1 MGNELERRKQACEMY
16 YYQKKRKVEI
26 IRELGCSRSWLDR
39 WLGRYEADR
48 VEASLSDRKV
58 GPKSGPRRWSDDIH
72 QQVLDMRRTR
82 SQRDKHPYA
91 LIGAQAIHYELIALN
106 SEEVP
111 PVRTIHNWLVKADL
125 VKPKPAVEE
134 KKKSK
139 PIPLPVADRVNRVQ
153 QLDLKGPI
161 YLRGS
166 GDKYYLIVL
175 RDRFSRRCAMGVVCS
190 RQAQGIADFL
200 VETWRWLGLPKYLQI
215 DNALEFRGS
224 NRYPRS
230 FGRVVRVAVDLGV
243 EPIFNPPGEPWRN
256 GCVERFNSFIDSRL
270 LSIECAD
277 LQALKDQARL
287 CQDTTNSTHRL
298 AALNGLTPDQI
309 ASQATLR
316 FPPNNYRRH
325 QANFLPQDNGF
336 VSFVRLVRKSGRITL
351 AAGDRFMVDPDL
363 AYSYVLARVDLA
375 NKSVS
380 IFQDQQL
387 ILSYDF
393 SPHTVGFWAFDYY
406 FDPDFD
412 LLFEPFNVSLSLALQ
427 PFKNLCI
434 AIYCT

>member
-1 MGNELERRKQACEMY
+1 MERERERRKQACEMY

-26 IRELGCSRSWLDR
+26 IRELGCSRTWLDR
-39 WLGRYEADR
+39 WLGRYEGDQ
-48 VEASLSDRKV
+48 VEASLSNAKV
-58 GPKSGPRRWSDDIH
+58 GPKSGPSRWSADIH
-72 QQVLDMRRTR
+72 QQVLEMRRSR

-91 LIGAQAIHYELIALN
+91 LIGAQAIHYELIALG

-111 PVRTIHNWLVKADL
+111 PVRTIHDWLVKAGL
-125 VKPKPAVEE
+125 VKSRSAVGE

-139 PIPLPVADRVNRVQ
+139 PIPLPVADRVNQVH

-161 YLRGS
+161 YLRGCS
-166 GDKYYLIVL
+166 DKYYLIVL
-175 RDRFSRRCAMGVVCS
+175 RDRFSRRCAIGVVCN

-200 VETWRWLGLPKYLQI
+200 VDSWRWLGLPAYLQI

-256 GCVERFNSFIDSRL
+256 GCVERFNSFIDTHL

-277 LQALKDQARL
+277 LQALKDQAYL
-287 CQDTTNSTHRL
+287 CQDTVNSTHRL
-298 AALNGLTPDQI
+298 AALNGLTPDLV
-309 ASQATLR
+309 ASQVTLR
-316 FPPNNYRRH
+316 FPPKNCRRH
-325 QANFLPQDNGF
+325 QASSLPQDKGS

-351 AAGDRFMVDPDL
+351 GAGDRFMVDPDL

-375 NKSVS
+375 SKSVS
-380 IFQDQQL
+380 IFQDKLL
-387 ILSYDF
+387 IVSYDF
-393 SPHTVGFWAFDYY
+393 SPHSVGFWAFDHY

-412 LLFEPFNVSLSLALQ
+412 LLFEPFNVSLSLALH
-427 PFKNLCI
+427 PFKDLCI
-434 AIYCT
+434 ANSCT